1 MLLAHNVG
9 WLVSRAR
16 TTACPRVLAR
26 QLAAG
31 VHRPA
36 AMSEPTAKR
45 PKGRL
50 VEIAVVQGVPDGASP
65 RSRPPRPRLY
75 PQRSKPCPAN
85 CGMPPGAHPS
95 LSPNMPPAL
104 YPQTGVPT
112 NRRRIPNHSHL
123 FLAPLSHIFRLHPP
137 LPPLSKPS
145 AQVTRDSRACPTSKR
160 PSCGPRT

>member
-9 WLVSRAR
+9 WLVSRTR

-36 AMSEPTAKR
+36 SMSEPTAKR

-50 VEIAVVQGVPDGASP
+50 VEIAVLQGVPDGASP
-65 RSRPPRPRLY
+65 RSRSPPSSAIP
-75 PQRSKPCPAN
+75 PTFKAVPCQLWHATRCTPISFTKYAT
-85 CGMPPGAHPS
+85 C
-95 LSPNMPPAL
+95 L
-104 YPQTGVPT
+104 VPT

-123 FLAPLSHIFRLHPP
+123 FLAPLSQIFRLHPP